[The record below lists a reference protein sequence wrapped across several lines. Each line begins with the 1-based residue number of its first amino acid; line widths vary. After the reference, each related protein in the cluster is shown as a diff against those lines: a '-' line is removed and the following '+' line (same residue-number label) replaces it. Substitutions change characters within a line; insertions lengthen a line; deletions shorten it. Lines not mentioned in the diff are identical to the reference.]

1 MDLSKSQL
9 QVIFKQLRGFLP
21 EEEEVEYAAVARN
34 ANTLYVRPCL
44 LATDWRVIL
53 VEPKYLGITS
63 QPRAIPYEQIANIH
77 LEEGWF
83 TSKISIT
90 PFPHAGYAMVVDLLE
105 KRRARSL
112 YQYVKE
118 RIANNEE
125 GYHQASNTAA
135 PKSDDPLVE
144 KLSRLKQLLNEGLIT
159 QEEFDNKKQNLLNEL

>member
-63 QPRAIPYEQIANIH
+63 QPRAIAYEQIANIH

-90 PFPHAGYAMVVDLLE
+90 PYPGAGYAMVVDLLE
-105 KRRARSL
+105 KRRARAL
-112 YQYVKE
+112 YEYVKE
-118 RIANNEE
+118 RTENNE
-125 GYHQASNTAA
+125 GYQASNTSTA
-135 PKSDDPLVE
+135 PKADDPLVE
-144 KLSRLKQLLNEGLIT
+144 KLSRLKQLLDEGLIT
-159 QEEFDNKKQNLLNEL
+159 QEEFDNKKQDLLNDL

>member
-44 LATDWRVIL
+44 LATDWRVIM

-83 TSKISIT
+83 TSKVSIT
-90 PFPHAGYAMVVDLLE
+90 PYPSGGHAMVVDLLE
-105 KRRARSL
+105 KRRARAL
-112 YQYVKE
+112 YHYVKE
-118 RIANNEE
+118 RIANNDVD
-125 GYHQASNTAA
+125 TA
-135 PKSDDPLVE
+135 PDTSTSPHKEDPLVE
-144 KLSRLKQLLNEGLIT
+144 KLSRLKQLLDEGLIT
-159 QEEFDNKKQNLLNEL
+159 QEEFNNKKRELLSQL